1 MLLMLANS
9 FPLNSTME
17 YTAPFTSFSARLCSF
32 PGINP
37 HSAKLCA
44 SCSQGQEALG
54 GEVQTSCFKYCSLE
68 DLWASNTGAAGQQGA
83 DTQKADHRM
92 WFS

>member
-37 HSAKLCA
+37 QSAKLHVHHA
-44 SCSQGQEALG
+44 PRARRPWGGCSDKL
-54 GEVQTSCFKYCSLE
+54 L
-68 DLWASNTGAAGQQGA
+68 
-83 DTQKADHRM
+83 
-92 WFS
+92 